1 MIIEINNLTA
11 GHIDEKKIKRIAEK
25 VLKGEKGRR
34 KTVSI
39 AFTGKVRIKE
49 LNRRYRKKNK
59 ATDVLS
65 FDYRAKRSVRRGNLF
80 FRLAALRRAK
90 AKEENKVLFAHGDS
104 GEIVICPEKVKENA
118 KKYGLS
124 FKEELVRCLI
134 HGILHLSGYDHE
146 KSAKEE
152 KKMRDLQNHY
162 LKICQK
168 LI

>member
-25 VLKGEKGRR
+25 VLKGEKGRG

-39 AFTGKVRIKE
+39 VFTGKIRIKE
-49 LNRRYRKKNK
+49 LNRRYRKKDK

-65 FDYRAKRSVRRGNLF
+65 FLYDQG
-80 FRLAALRRAK
+80 
-90 AKEENKVLFAHGDS
+90 

-152 KKMRDLQNHY
+152 KKMRDLQSHY

>member
-34 KTVSI
+34 ETVSI
-39 AFTGKVRIKE
+39 VLTGKIRIKE
-49 LNRRYRKKNK
+49 LNRRYRKKDK

-65 FDYRAKRSVRRGNLF
+65 FLYDQG
-80 FRLAALRRAK
+80 
-90 AKEENKVLFAHGDS
+90 

-124 FKEELVRCLI
+124 FKEELVRCLV
-134 HGILHLSGYDHE
+134 HGMLHLSGYDHE

-152 KKMRDLQNHY
+152 KKMRDLQSHY

>member
-39 AFTGKVRIKE
+39 VFTGKIRIKE
-49 LNRRYRKKNK
+49 LNRRYRKKDK

-65 FDYRAKRSVRRGNLF
+65 FLYDQG
-80 FRLAALRRAK
+80 
-90 AKEENKVLFAHGDS
+90 

-124 FKEELVRCLI
+124 FKEELVRCLV
-134 HGILHLSGYDHE
+134 HGMLHLSGYDHE
-146 KSAKEE
+146 KSERE
-152 KKMRDLQNHY
+152 TKKMEKREFYY
-162 LKICQK
+162 LSKV
-168 LI
+168 